1 MEQASN
7 TQRAHTALFVMYAGL
22 AGLCVW
28 GLGAERAAP
37 VLVLLGAMGA
47 LHLAVSMGAGAQKD
61 WARVI
66 SLGMGYLMLVGF
78 PIGTIIGLH
87 LIANAKTDWR
97 LERPRYS
104 GSLTDGWPV
113 RGEAEGA

>member
-1 MEQASN
+1 
-7 TQRAHTALFVMYAGL
+7 
-22 AGLCVW
+22 
-28 GLGAERAAP
+28 
-37 VLVLLGAMGA
+37 MGA
-47 LHLAVSMGAGAQKD
+47 LHLAVSIGAGAQKD

-113 RGEAEGA
+113 RERSKGRKYAAHDAREEGHLCGWPFFVASRCTCRAYLDRTP

>member
-1 MEQASN
+1 
-7 TQRAHTALFVMYAGL
+7 
-22 AGLCVW
+22 
-28 GLGAERAAP
+28 
-37 VLVLLGAMGA
+37 
-47 LHLAVSMGAGAQKD
+47 
-61 WARVI
+61 
-66 SLGMGYLMLVGF
+66 MGYLMLVGF

-113 RGEAEGA
+113 RGEAKGRKDTAHDAREGGHLCGWPFFVCIPLHAPRVT